1 MVRRRA
7 ATLLASLTL
16 ATGTLLAV
24 GVTPASAAGS
34 CSEWWDANTYGVTCS
49 GYASG
54 AQVRATARCANETLA
69 TGQWKNAATGG
80 WSYAYCAG
88 RGGLHASGSMAPD
101 FR

>member
-7 ATLLASLTL
+7 ATALASIAL
-16 ATGTLLAV
+16 ATGTLLAT
-24 GVTPASAAGS
+24 GAAPASAAPS
-34 CSEWWDANTYGVTCS
+34 CTEWWDANTYGVTCS
-49 GYASG
+49 GYTSG
-54 AQVRATARCANETLA
+54 TEVRALARCANETLA

-88 RGGLHASGSMAPD
+88 KGGRHASDSMAPD